1 MTYEHDASEFR
12 TGPTEDDMLQEAIG
26 EAWDKVR
33 ASLTELVES
42 LKKDIREEYRSPGS
56 EDDGPSMQLTVGHN
70 LRRCKTDPEFVE
82 NGWTYQT
89 GDNSFTGGAYL
100 RPDWAVVDLTPDCDA
115 EGVVDEILSQF
126 SELEAM

>member
-33 ASLTELVES
+33 ASLTEFVES
-42 LKKDIREEYRSPGS
+42 LKKYIGEEYRSPGS
-56 EDDGPSMQLTVGHN
+56 EDDGPSMQLTIGHN
-70 LRRCKTDPEFVE
+70 LSRCKTDPEFVE

-115 EGVVDEILSQF
+115 EKVVDEILSQF